1 MEYNLQEIAK
11 KFKLELNCE
20 PYGNGHIN
28 DTYII
33 NNAPRYILQRINSD
47 VFTKPEEVMENIEAV
62 TDHLRKKIAAAGGDV
77 CRETLTLIQTDDG
90 RSFYKA
96 DENNYF
102 RVYRFIEN
110 AVSYD
115 RVENPVQF
123 YNAAKAFGKFQNM
136 LSDFPADRLHE
147 TIKKFHDTRSRL
159 EAFRQSVKADVR
171 GRAKYVVPEI
181 EFVLSRESDCGVI
194 VNATADGSVPIR
206 VTHNDTKLN
215 NVMLD
220 SRTGEGVCVIDLDTV
235 MPGSLL
241 YDFGDA
247 VRFGASSGD
256 EDETD
261 LSKIYMSEEL
271 FEQFSRG
278 FLEETASVMTDMEKE
293 LLPFSAKLMTLECG
307 MRFLTDYLSGDT
319 YFKIHRKDHNLDRA
333 RTQFKLVKDM
343 EDKADTM
350 RKIVDKYC

>member
-1 MEYNLQEIAK
+1 MEYNLREIAK
-11 KFKLELNCE
+11 KFRLEIDCE

-62 TDHLRKKIAAAGGDV
+62 TGHLRKKIAAAGGDV
-77 CRETLTLIQTDDG
+77 RRETLTLIQTDDG

-115 RVENPVQF
+115 RVENPIQF

-147 TIKKFHDTRSRL
+147 TIKKFHDTRSRF
-159 EAFRQSVKADVR
+159 EAFCQSVKADVC
-171 GRAKYVVPEI
+171 GRAKYVGPEI

-194 VNATADGSVPIR
+194 VNAIADGSVPVR

-278 FLEETASVMTDMEKE
+278 FLEETASVMTDAEKE

-307 MRFLTDYLSGDT
+307 MRFLTDYLNGDT
-319 YFKIHRKDHNLDRA
+319 YFKIHRENHNLDRA
-333 RTQFKLVKDM
+333 RTQLKLVKDM

>member
-147 TIKKFHDTRSRL
+147 TIKKFHDTRSRF
-159 EAFRQSVKADVR
+159 EAFRQSVKADVC

>member
-11 KFKLELNCE
+11 KFKLELNYE

-147 TIKKFHDTRSRL
+147 TIKKFHDTRSRF
-159 EAFRQSVKADVR
+159 EAFRQSVKADIC

-293 LLPFSAKLMTLECG
+293 LLPFSAKLVTLECG

-319 YFKIHRKDHNLDRA
+319 YFKIHRKNHNLDRA

>member
-1 MEYNLQEIAK
+1 
-11 KFKLELNCE
+11 
-20 PYGNGHIN
+20 
-28 DTYII
+28 
-33 NNAPRYILQRINSD
+33 
-47 VFTKPEEVMENIEAV
+47 MENIEAV

-147 TIKKFHDTRSRL
+147 TIKKFHDTRSRF
-159 EAFRQSVKADVR
+159 EAFRQSVKADVC

-319 YFKIHRKDHNLDRA
+319 YFKIHRKNHNLDRA
-333 RTQFKLVKDM
+333 RTQFRLVKDM

>member
-90 RSFYKA
+90 RSFYKS

-147 TIKKFHDTRSRL
+147 TIKKFHDTRSRF
-159 EAFRQSVKADVR
+159 EAFRQSVKADVC

>member
-147 TIKKFHDTRSRL
+147 TIKKFHDTRSRF
-159 EAFRQSVKADVR
+159 EAFRQSVKADVC

-319 YFKIHRKDHNLDRA
+319 YFKIHRKNHNLDRA
-333 RTQFKLVKDM
+333 RTQFRLVKDM

>member
-47 VFTKPEEVMENIEAV
+47 VFTKPEEVMENIESV

>member
-123 YNAAKAFGKFQNM
+123 YNAAKAFGKFQNT

-147 TIKKFHDTRSRL
+147 TIKKFHDTRSRF
-159 EAFRQSVKADVR
+159 EAFRQSVKADVC

-278 FLEETASVMTDMEKE
+278 FLEETVSVMTDMEKE